1 MSTHTNT
8 RTSPETAGTAPET
21 EGQLIV
27 EMVRAR
33 LDRLSDKDDGQSA
46 VARITAADERY
57 RSLSGV
63 GALDGLLDL
72 FEGTE
77 ADRAILLTCLA
88 SDFDPRLLTRYHEIT
103 GRGWATEWLASVLFA
118 RPGQPLLSETSTLL
132 RWRLIQRKG
141 EQPGEPPALEADPAI
156 RDWLSGRF
164 GIPLSL
170 SGKARFHQALP
181 PLADWPVKETSA
193 RLRRAFERGVPALM
207 CVSGLEGSGRST
219 FAANVARA
227 FDQPTIAV
235 DPAAGGTPWT
245 RDDTALV
252 QRLALVSNAALV
264 WAAYPPA
271 GSLAP
276 VDRRSPALQVL
287 TLGPGDPIPEPGP
300 LGLFEVTL
308 PRMRPD
314 ERMSMIAAEVPT
326 AAGWTEATRA
336 LLATREALTP
346 AAIARLGRVAPVTDA
361 EAIEATNRT
370 QAAVMGS
377 LAERMTGDLGW
388 DDLILPDGLAGDL
401 RDLAFEARTRR
412 DAWAAPDMARLFA
425 RERGLVGL
433 FHGPPGTGKTMAA
446 QVVAHEMGVDLYRID
461 CSAVISKYIGETS
474 KNMGAI
480 FARARQI
487 DAVLFFDEADAL
499 FSRRTEVK
507 DSNDRHANTDTSYL
521 LQLIEGQ
528 FEGTALLATNRKSDM
543 DAAFLR
549 RIRYT
554 FEFPRPSPEARVAI
568 WQRAAAA
575 LAPDRAEALAGLW
588 PILGSTLDITGAQ
601 IKTTLLSAF
610 FACER
615 QGRPLDSEGVLR
627 AAERELMKEGR
638 ALGARERERIHS
650 YA

>member
-1 MSTHTNT
+1 M
-8 RTSPETAGTAPET
+8 TARMPCIAQAS
-21 EGQLIV
+21 EGELIV
-27 EMVRAR
+27 PMVTAR
-33 LDRLSDKDDGQSA
+33 LDRLAENDDSGAA
-46 VARITAADERY
+46 VTRIAEADERY
-57 RSLSGV
+57 RNLPGG
-63 GALDGLLDL
+63 GALTGLLSL
-72 FEGTE
+72 FDATE

-88 SDFDPRLLTRYHEIT
+88 SDFDPRLLTRYHEVT

-118 RPGQPLLSETSTLL
+118 RPGQPLLSETSAVL
-132 RWRLIQRKG
+132 RWQLIHAKAD
-141 EQPGEPPALEADPAI
+141 QPGEPPALEADPAI
-156 RDWLSGRF
+156 RAWLSGRF
-164 GIPLSL
+164 EIPLTL
-170 SGKARFHQALP
+170 SSKARFLEALP
-181 PLADWPVKETSA
+181 PLADWPVAQTAEKLA
-193 RLRRAFERGVPALM
+193 RAFDRRMPALM
-207 CVSGLEGSGRST
+207 CVSALEGAGRAT
-219 FAANVARA
+219 FAANVAQA
-227 FDQPTIAV
+227 FNQPTIAV
-235 DPAAGGTPWT
+235 DPGAGGTPWA
-245 RDDTALV
+245 RDDTALI
-252 QRLALVSNAALV
+252 QRLALVSNAALLWRAV
-264 WAAYPPA
+264 PPA

-276 VDRRSPALQVL
+276 VERQPPALQVL
-287 TLGPGDPIPEPGP
+287 TLGPGDAIPEPGP
-300 LGLFEVTL
+300 LAPFEITL
-308 PRMRPD
+308 PSMRPE
-314 ERMSMIAAEVPT
+314 ERAAMIAAEVPT
-326 AAGWTEATRA
+326 ATGWTEATRA

-346 AAIARLGRVAPVTDA
+346 AAIARLGRVAPETDA

-370 QAAVMGS
+370 QAAVMGA

-388 DDLILPDGLAGDL
+388 DDLILPEALSGDL

-412 DAWAAPDMARLFA
+412 RAWAAPNVARLFA

-461 CSAVISKYIGETS
+461 CGAVISKYIGETS

-499 FSRRTEVK
+499 FSRRTDVK
-507 DSNDRHANTDTSYL
+507 DSNDRHANTDTAYL

-549 RIRYT
+549 RIRYS
-554 FEFPRPSPEARVAI
+554 FEFPRPTVEARVAI

-588 PILGSTLDITGAQ
+588 PILGASLEITGAQ

-610 FACER
+610 FAAKR
-615 QGRPLDSEGVLR
+615 QGQPLGPVCILR

-638 ALGARERERIHS
+638 VLGARERERIRD